1 MKVPYLTKK
10 HIEALAV
17 ELAKDK
23 IFYNSEIMWQ
33 EKHARLKDYCRQAN
47 DNFNENKFDEIILDT
62 VNKKLLKMKLNI
74 QLENLT
80 QYIKQ
85 GGSMD
90 YLTITLIIIVGFL
103 VLAYYRNQV
112 FNNPCINK
120 GGLMTYT

>member
-47 DNFNENKFDEIILDT
+47 DGFNENKF
-62 VNKKLLKMKLNI
+62 VNLETAGIGTQTFKYPDIVATIDYVGLKTATNLIDQLLLPLFFH
-74 QLENLT
+74 Q
-80 QYIKQ
+80 
-85 GGSMD
+85 
-90 YLTITLIIIVGFL
+90 
-103 VLAYYRNQV
+103 
-112 FNNPCINK
+112 
-120 GGLMTYT
+120 

>member
-33 EKHARLKDYCRQAN
+33 EKHARLKDYCRKAN
-47 DNFNENKFDEIILDT
+47 EGFNENKFDEIILDT

-80 QYIKQ
+80 QYIK
-85 GGSMD
+85 
-90 YLTITLIIIVGFL
+90 
-103 VLAYYRNQV
+103 
-112 FNNPCINK
+112 
-120 GGLMTYT
+120 

>member
-47 DNFNENKFDEIILDT
+47 
-62 VNKKLLKMKLNI
+62 
-74 QLENLT
+74 
-80 QYIKQ
+80 
-85 GGSMD
+85 
-90 YLTITLIIIVGFL
+90 
-103 VLAYYRNQV
+103 
-112 FNNPCINK
+112 
-120 GGLMTYT
+120 